1 MSEKTE
7 TKTNFDQTA
16 SPLKGIK
23 NIMTPAGVVMRVTDT
38 DLKWFTHFYTF
49 EAQGKKCYLK
59 WSTKTGHRVRVF
71 PVSVF

>member
-1 MSEKTE
+1 MTEKTE

-38 DLKWFTHFYTF
+38 DLKWFNHFTP
-49 EAQGKKCYLK
+49 
-59 WSTKTGHRVRVF
+59 SRHRVR
-71 PVSVF
+71 SAIRALKQ